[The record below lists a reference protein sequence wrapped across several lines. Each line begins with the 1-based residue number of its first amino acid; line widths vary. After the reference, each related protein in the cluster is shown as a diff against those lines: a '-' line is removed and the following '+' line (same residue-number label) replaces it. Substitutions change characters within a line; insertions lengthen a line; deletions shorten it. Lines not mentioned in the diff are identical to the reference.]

1 MIFVLS
7 QFIIEHSNDS
17 YLERSSKMRMTFI
30 LCKVLKIIEIRL
42 VVDVD
47 QLEIMRVV
55 LLQLSLELNHV
66 GLSNFWN
73 QSVKKYEY
81 VDGVM

>member
-1 MIFVLS
+1 MVLTRN
-7 QFIIEHSNDS
+7 FPVK
-17 YLERSSKMRMTFI
+17 YVWLF